1 MCASKSP
8 DESILNVYI
17 QKAQETQKQLEEW
30 QASVVDEW
38 TTFMKLVSGINRKLN
53 KQNGKLFLV
62 QHGFKS
68 T

>member
-8 DESILNVYI
+8 DESTLNVYI
-17 QKAQETQKQLEEW
+17 QKTQATQKRLEEW

-38 TTFMKLVSGINRKLN
+38 TTFMDLVSEINRKLN

-62 QHGFKS
+62 QHEFKS